1 MNKESKQETALFVS
15 DGQGGYYAIP
25 RVDLERYRMSAQD
38 AAEVARKAAREDT
51 AGYFLR
57 SGWENSPVSPEKPG
71 GEADPALAAFGSQAP
86 GFAVSLPMVAFLR
99 R

>member
-1 MNKESKQETALFVS
+1 MSEESEQETALFVS

-51 AGYFLR
+51 AGYLLR
-57 SGWENSPVSPEKPG
+57 SRWENSPVSPEKPG

>member
-1 MNKESKQETALFVS
+1 MNNESKQDTALFVS

-38 AAEVARKAAREDT
+38 AAEVARKAAGEDT
-51 AGYFLR
+51 AGYLLR
-57 SGWENSPVSPEKPG
+57 SRWENSSVSPERPS
-71 GEADPALAAFGSQAP
+71 GEADPALAKFESQAP
-86 GFAVSLPMVAFLR
+86 GFAVALPVVAFLR